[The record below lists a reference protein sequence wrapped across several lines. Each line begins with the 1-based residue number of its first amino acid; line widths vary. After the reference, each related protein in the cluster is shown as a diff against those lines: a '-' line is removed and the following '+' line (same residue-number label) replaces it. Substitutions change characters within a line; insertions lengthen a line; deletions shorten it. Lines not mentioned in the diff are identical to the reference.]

1 MAAPTLHLTVD
12 WVHIR
17 EAERLGRRVT
27 PLALALGEQT
37 RFQAGQLMPEAI
49 VLFDSLSGEPV
60 RYAPHPDIAA
70 YNQRFVKGQPV
81 EPAAFVLEPLSQ
93 NDGPTA

>member
-1 MAAPTLHLTVD
+1 MEAPTLRLTVD

-37 RFQAGQLMPEAI
+37 RYRAGQLTPEGI

-60 RYAPHPDIAA
+60 RYAPHPAIAE
-70 YNQRFVKGQPV
+70 YHQRFSHGQPV
-81 EPAAFVLEPLSQ
+81 EPAEFVLEPLSQ
-93 NDGPTA
+93 NEGPPA